1 MKYQAIFFDF
11 DGVILDSVDV
21 KTRAFACMFR
31 QYGPEI
37 EKAVVDYHL
46 ANGGVSRY
54 EKFKYY
60 YKNLLQKNIDSEEL
74 QSLGE
79 KFSEMVIEKVINSEF
94 IPGALE
100 TLQALRKQK
109 TPCFI
114 ASGTP
119 DEEIKSIVRHKG
131 LGPYFKEV
139 HGSPQKKE
147 HIIIDISKRH
157 GLKISKCL
165 FVGDAITDYNAAYKC
180 GTNFLGIVKDK
191 FKSPFPENTWI
202 TDCMTLGGGNE
213 QH

>member
-1 MKYQAIFFDF
+1 MDYQAVFFDF

-21 KTRAFACMFR
+21 KTQAFADMFS

-60 YKNLLQKNIDSEEL
+60 YNNLLNKKIGPRKL

-79 KFSEMVIEKVINSEF
+79 EFSEMVIEKVLNSEF
-94 IPGALE
+94 VPGAIE
-100 TLQALRKQK
+100 TLRNLKQQK
-109 TPCFI
+109 VPCFI

-119 DEEIKSIVRHKG
+119 DYEIKNIVKYKE
-131 LGPYFKEV
+131 LEAYFKEV

-147 HIIIDISKRH
+147 QIILDISKRYRYK
-157 GLKISKCL
+157 LSECL
-165 FVGDAITDYNAAYKC
+165 FIGDAITDYNAALKC
-180 GTNFLGIVKDK
+180 GTKFLGVIKDK
-191 FKSPFPENTWI
+191 ENSPFPKHTWI
-202 TDCMTLGGGNE
+202 TSKISFGE
-213 QH
+213 VE

>member
-1 MKYQAIFFDF
+1 MDYKAVFFDF
-11 DGVILDSVDV
+11 DGVILDSVNV
-21 KTRAFACMFR
+21 KTQAFADMFS

-60 YKNLLQKNIDSEEL
+60 YNYLLNKKIGPREL

-79 KFSEMVIEKVINSEF
+79 KFSEMVIEKILNSEF
-94 IPGALE
+94 VPGAIE
-100 TLQALRKQK
+100 TLRNLKQQK
-109 TPCFI
+109 IPCFI

-119 DEEIKSIVRHKG
+119 DAEIKNIIQHKR
-131 LGPYFKEV
+131 LQPYFKEI

-147 HIIIDISKRH
+147 QIILDISKRYR
-157 GLKISKCL
+157 LKPSRCL
-165 FVGDAITDYNAAYKC
+165 FIGDAITDYNAALKC

-191 FKSPFPENTWI
+191 EISPFPESVHIQSSINFTI
-202 TDCMTLGGGNE
+202 
-213 QH
+213 